1 MNNVI
6 TGRKKQNVLKP
17 GGETKSCWLALAGFL
32 SLLFSKKILKSEYF
46 LSFLCNFCNSR
57 IIGNVTEAKPKR
69 LPGGIARYCVV
80 KTLRVQNHFVT

>member
-32 SLLFSKKILKSEYF
+32 SLLFSKKILK
-46 LSFLCNFCNSR
+46 
-57 IIGNVTEAKPKR
+57 
-69 LPGGIARYCVV
+69 
-80 KTLRVQNHFVT
+80 